1 MSSQKGKNKIISLAM
16 ESEIQIFLKQYAEAK
31 NVSASSVVRELI
43 QKYLM
48 TDQETTK
55 VVLNI
60 PKKYLTNVDYL
71 QTWLTVKLKALVGHF
86 ANGSP
91 SK

>member
-1 MSSQKGKNKIISLAM
+1 M
-16 ESEIQIFLKQYAEAK
+16 EPEIQTFLKQYAEAK

-43 QKYLM
+43 QKYLI

-60 PKKYLTNVDYL
+60 PKKYLTNVDNL
-71 QTWLTVKLKALVGHF
+71 QTWLSAKLKALVDHF